1 MKPILVP
8 ALHLSLGK
16 PIGRWVAELPVRMMP
31 IGSVVFGWRGPRIA
45 VISSAFTL
53 LLIAGCGGGGG
64 GGDFTANPPTNPPP
78 PAGGSGPPNA
88 APTISGTPGTAVVAG
103 QTYTFR
109 PQAVDTDGNSLTF
122 SIRNRPSWAT
132 FDAPTGRLSGI
143 PTSNDVGTF
152 ANIIIEVSDGRATAS
167 LTAFTITVNAL
178 GRGSAVLNWV
188 PPTQRVD
195 GTTLMNLA
203 AYRIYYGASPDALND
218 VIRVD
223 NIGLTTYVVE
233 NLGAGTWYFAVSAV
247 DAAGIESLLS
257 NGVMKTIS

>member
-1 MKPILVP
+1 VT
-8 ALHLSLGK
+8 
-16 PIGRWVAELPVRMMP
+16 ELPVRMMP
-31 IGSVVFGWRGPRIA
+31 IGNVVFGWRGPRIA

-64 GGDFTANPPTNPPP
+64 GGDFTANPPANPPP
-78 PAGGSGPPNA
+78 PAGSNDPPNA

-103 QTYTFR
+103 QTYSFR
-109 PQAVDTDGNSLTF
+109 PQAIDTDSTTLTF

-132 FDAPTGRLSGI
+132 FDAPTGRLTGT

-152 ANIIIEVSDGRATAS
+152 SNIIIEVSDGRATAS
-167 LTAFTITVNAL
+167 LAAFTITVNSL

-188 PPTQRVD
+188 PPTHRVD
-195 GTTLMNLA
+195 GTTLANLA

-223 NIGLTTYVVE
+223 NIGLTSYVVE
-233 NLGAGTWYFAVSAV
+233 NLGEGTWYFAVSAV

-257 NGVMKTIS
+257 NGAMKTIT